1 MVIRRKLR
9 KFILA
14 KNIFGVRLFNII
26 VEKALV
32 PATGLIKPVILILR
46 KMNLH
51 SSLRLSPPI
60 TEMFQFDGHLHEQT
74 DGAEMC
80 LCAT

>member
-32 PATGLIKPVILILR
+32 PATGLIKPVILNFEKDELAQLLEAVTT
-46 KMNLH
+46 NH
-51 SSLRLSPPI
+51 
-60 TEMFQFDGHLHEQT
+60 
-74 DGAEMC
+74 
-80 LCAT
+80 